1 MSLDTA
7 ASAGPSSTLTK
18 HNVLLDVSF
27 GVLGYSG
34 IPQDSRLMYSTLAQ
48 SPGVNVTGLFYPL
61 GRAVPSV
68 VRQRNSKEID
78 RVASSSLLIADIS
91 EGRNLHLGGLRHPT
105 QALRVLLYFRHLMAG
120 NCRLWDVPMDIL
132 GDTVWRLLFEKT
144 LPETQRTMVQQ
155 GRFMTGNFSLVN
167 VVDRTMRFS
176 SLGPLKMPTGAH
188 DFVIFH
194 DSRRIKVSPNTRKL
208 IRYHDPIPITHPD
221 TVVRSHTDLHI
232 RALRYCAAD
241 SFYVCNSEPVR
252 EELVRLEPRLENRSI
267 TIPYRI
273 EQARKSPN
281 QEIPA
286 LEIVR
291 TRLSFISLGHA
302 ASSRVTERVEGE
314 IQRAAERQDQPKYIM
329 AISELEPRKN
339 FIGVIRAWERLR
351 ASRDKDLK
359 LIIVGNPGW
368 RDDSILAAMKPWVAA
383 GQLWHVQGLPS
394 AELQALYRQA
404 VCLVFPSFAE
414 GFGFPPIEAMVHGTP
429 AVVSNLAVHRW
440 VMGDAVLYADPY
452 DIDAIAEQIGRLA
465 CDPDKDRLRMEL
477 RQNGQR
483 VLARYDQQTIE
494 NQWCSLFDE
503 LRTKS
508 PR

>member
-1 MSLDTA
+1 MSHEATTSSGRSSA
-7 ASAGPSSTLTK
+7 AAK

-27 GVLGYSG
+27 GALGYSG

-48 SPGVNVTGLFYPL
+48 APQVNVTGLFFPL

-78 RVASSSLLIADIS
+78 RVASSSLLIADMA
-91 EGRNLHLGGLRHPT
+91 EGRNLSLRGLARPAH
-105 QALRVLLYFRHLMAG
+105 ALRVLSYFRHLLAG
-120 NCRLWDVPMDIL
+120 SCRLWEVPMDIL

-144 LPETQRTMVQQ
+144 LSEAQRVMVQQ
-155 GRFMTGNFSLVN
+155 GRFVTGNLSLTQVA
-167 VVDRTMRFS
+167 DRTLAFS
-176 SLGPLKMPTGAH
+176 PLGPLKMPTDAY
-188 DFVIFH
+188 DFAIFH

-208 IRYHDPIPITHPD
+208 IRYHDPIPVTQPD
-221 TVVRSHTDLHI
+221 TVGRTHTNLHI
-232 RALRYCAAD
+232 RALRYCAED

-252 EELVRLEPRLENRSI
+252 EELIRLEPQLENRSI
-267 TIPYRI
+267 AIPYRI
-273 EQARKSPN
+273 EQAQTPPD

-302 ASSRVTERVEGE
+302 PSSRVTERVENE
-314 IQRAAERQDQPKYIM
+314 IQSAAERQDQPKYIL
-329 AISELEPRKN
+329 AVSELEPRKN
-339 FIGVIRAWERLR
+339 FIGVIRAWERLL
-351 ASRDKDLK
+351 ATRDKNLK

-368 RDDSILAAMKPWVAA
+368 SDEKILAAMKPRVAA
-383 GQLWHVQGLPS
+383 GQLWHLQGL
-394 AELQALYRQA
+394 AFDELHALYRQA
-404 VCLVFPSFAE
+404 SCLVFPSFAE

-429 AVVSNLAVHRW
+429 AVVSDLAVHRW
-440 VMGDAVLYADPY
+440 VMGDAVLYANPY
-452 DIDAIAEQIGRLA
+452 DTDAIAEQIDRLTFG
-465 CDPDKDRLRMEL
+465 PDKESLRIEL

-483 VLARYDQQTIE
+483 VLTRYDRQTVE

-503 LRTKS
+503 LRTKN